1 MTDPLTL
8 KLAENIGAAR
18 GTDYFLMKEQLT
30 ADEQDI
36 LYSVRKFGETE
47 VLPIINPYWERSDFP
62 FELIPKIAK
71 LNVVGDWNM
80 QDHGCRPLTAV
91 GAGLLV
97 MELARESI
105 AASRPF

>member
-1 MTDPLTL
+1 MTDPVTL
-8 KLAENIGAAR
+8 KLAENIGAAL

-47 VLPIINPYWERSDFP
+47 VLPIINPYWERGDFP

-71 LNVVGDWNM
+71 LNVIGD
-80 QDHGCRPLTAV
+80 
-91 GAGLLV
+91 
-97 MELARESI
+97 
-105 AASRPF
+105 